1 MLAYNLT
8 RAVITTNYM
17 QEIYLDFPALSGT
30 PTTPSSPAFYFTEC
44 HLRTFTATH
53 ARGVTA
59 AAGFSSRC
67 MRELGYS
74 VGHLSPHAD
83 VGCSDAL
90 RLRRMQ
96 L

>member
-17 QEIYLDFPALSGT
+17 QELYLDFPSLSGT
-30 PTTPSSPAFYFTEC
+30 PTTPSSAAFYITEYHFRPC
-44 HLRTFTATH
+44 TATH
-53 ARGVTA
+53 ARVTA

-83 VGCSDAL
+83 VGCSNVL
-90 RLRRMQ
+90 RLRCMP